1 MTVKELYTYPVKST
15 RGTSLQSAEIL
26 RTGLR
31 NDRCVAIIDEDNKV
45 ITGRER
51 HELIT
56 ISAKIYK
63 NELFI
68 FTEKAANF
76 SFALPYE
83 ADITQVNLFRNKVSG
98 KLFSKPASNW
108 ISKFLKGDYR
118 LIFLDEEYNSL
129 QKKRGGRDGERK
141 GYADSAPVHLIN
153 LKTLNYLNSKLVS
166 KVSERNF
173 RPNIV
178 IDGGEPFEEDTWSVI
193 DINGCRFRLQERTK
207 RCIFIAIDPERS
219 KINRNMQ
226 PLTALA
232 KLRFKMG
239 LKPTIGV
246 GLVPINTGVISTGN
260 QVKIM
265 KQLK

>member
-1 MTVKELYTYPVKST
+1 MTVKKIYTYPVKST

-26 RTGLR
+26 KTGIKD
-31 NDRCVAIIDEDNKV
+31 DRCVAIIDGHNKV

-51 HELIT
+51 HELIS
-56 ISAKIYK
+56 ISAKIKK
-63 NELFI
+63 NQLVI
-68 FTEKAANF
+68 STEKAANF

-83 ADITQVNLFRNKVSG
+83 ADVVQVNLFRNKVSG
-98 KLFSKPASNW
+98 KLFARSASNF

-118 LIFLDEEYNSL
+118 LIFLDRAYNSL
-129 QKKRGGRDGERK
+129 QKKRGGLDGERK

-178 IDGGEPFEEDTWSVI
+178 IDGREAFEEDSWSVI

-219 KINRNMQ
+219 KMNRNMQ

-239 LKPTIGV
+239 QKPTFGV
-246 GLVPINTGVISTGN
+246 GLVPIHTGVISTGN

-265 KQLK
+265 EEAK